1 MLGCAF
7 SLSIHRSAGQVAL
20 THPSLPT
27 PSSDPNVGEIPGIG
41 PTRHIYTSPDGKRME
56 IREVW
61 VENLDLEMAAIREVG
76 GKGGREGRRD
86 G

>member
-1 MLGCAF
+1 MRFFPLFNGKW
-7 SLSIHRSAGQVAL
+7 
-20 THPSLPT
+20 HPFHPFLPPLSLP
-27 PSSDPNVGEIPGIG
+27 NLGEIPGIG

-61 VENLDLEMAAIREVG
+61 VENLDLEMTAIREVG
-76 GKGGREGRRD
+76 GEGGREG